1 MCPGATRSFPGSR
14 PPPIPFAVSELTFIY
29 GRNPLREALRGRRRV
44 HQAWILE
51 GRSAAALA
59 REVEHWGRGAGVPAP
74 RVTAESAADL
84 TARAGSQDHQGVVA
98 EVDPYSYVADE
109 TLLAQCDLI
118 VALDRVQDPHN
129 LGAIIRTAE
138 GAGAGV
144 VIPRHRAAGVTAAV
158 VKASAGATEHAWVT
172 QTRNLTE
179 FIELAKKR
187 GFWVYGAEA
196 GAGQAYDDQDYSGR
210 AVFVLGSEGAGLGRR
225 VAQACD
231 VLVCVPQWGKVGSLN
246 VSVTGGVL
254 LFEARRQRR
263 ASQPPGGP
271 L

>member
-1 MCPGATRSFPGSR
+1 M
-14 PPPIPFAVSELTFIY
+14 SELTFIY

-144 VIPRHRAAGVTAAV
+144 VIPGTVR
-158 VKASAGATEHAWVT
+158 
-172 QTRNLTE
+172 
-179 FIELAKKR
+179 
-187 GFWVYGAEA
+187 
-196 GAGQAYDDQDYSGR
+196 
-210 AVFVLGSEGAGLGRR
+210 LG
-225 VAQACD
+225 
-231 VLVCVPQWGKVGSLN
+231 
-246 VSVTGGVL
+246 
-254 LFEARRQRR
+254 
-263 ASQPPGGP
+263 
-271 L
+271 